1 MRKLNL
7 KNKVFIVVFSLIILG
22 IIGLL
27 VYAVKLVGNKGK
39 EVYAVTSNTVLFAN
53 DSNQIDTKNGGRI
66 EKKWSG
72 DYYFLASNQDTY
84 KLGKS
89 SVVYETSNDTLTIFG
104 DNYQVFKDGNVAKL
118 KDSATINDLSVPYFY
133 KLEDRVYLIVADEI
147 YNEDKS
153 IFANKYLLI
162 YIDKQGN
169 ASVLNDVLNIKT
181 INPMILY
188 FGNFTFDIANEKLIV
203 DEKSIDLKA
212 IIGSTNEYVVPEKEE
227 DVLNF
232 DSNKLIESYN
242 ELVNDFNQYA
252 SNNKIKSYA
261 NNQVIQNN
269 NTVINN
275 NTTNNGETIINNN
288 GGVSNSFSNNAV
300 QAKNKTNLVKRV
312 SLRGSISYPTFID
325 VSYIV
330 TDPENKYQ
338 AVYLLVTGEINGEVA
353 TQKIILDKYDTKY
366 RIVGLAT
373 NSEYS
378 ISLGYI
384 EVVKDEDTG
393 EKSLVDNIEDVI
405 NVRTTKTKY
414 ALKVEKISNGYVYF
428 NYKMTSDYAFE
439 SGKIVL
445 YAGGNMLD
453 EVLIDTEAIKSEKGF
468 EGRLKLEQSNLYE
481 IRVEEAVYNGK
492 NVNDRIVKSFAIPMP

>member
-188 FGNFTFDIANEKLIV
+188 FGNFTFDIANEKLI
-203 DEKSIDLKA
+203 
-212 IIGSTNEYVVPEKEE
+212 
-227 DVLNF
+227 
-232 DSNKLIESYN
+232 ESYN

-288 GGVSNSFSNNAV
+288 GGVSNSSSNNAV

-338 AVYLLVTGEINGEVA
+338 AVYLLVTGKINGEVA